1 MESKLEWQSKPKSRI
16 EPENSNSNV
25 QTQKSTGETRGNAW
39 QQSDWRLRGRYK
51 YTGKEWENWE
61 QVQHMR
67 AIRTEGQPDRL
78 RLHRPQATLSLTGK
92 GWSVLLGGEWDCV
105 EEFKYLRVLFR
116 SEGQMETLCIGDLWS
131 QAVGSDRT
139 NKITDTSKP
148 VRLSGLSLRDT
159 VRRPRGGLSTLRRG
173 GSGNW
178 SRYLQKG
185 LPSDVFGARPTE
197 RRHHGDP
204 LAREHLRNAREFF
217 VAPGTETEC
226 WYHIIEK
233 QWLSKLVLWE
243 NCSIMHTIFMR
254 GISCCVILTTQLH
267 RGLLLQ
273 GNDSR
278 VGAK

>member
-1 MESKLEWQSKPKSRI
+1 MSKHKNPQARHGGMHDSRA
-16 EPENSNSNV
+16 
-25 QTQKSTGETRGNAW
+25 TG
-39 QQSDWRLRGRYK
+39 DWEAGINTLGRS
-51 YTGKEWENWE
+51 GRIGSRCSIWE
-61 QVQHMR
+61 QSGPR
-67 AIRTEGQPDRL
+67 DSPTRL
-78 RLHRPQATLSLTGK
+78 RLHRPQATLSLAGK

-204 LAREHLRNAREFF
+204 LAREHLRNAR
-217 VAPGTETEC
+217 VLCGTRDGDRMLISYYWETMAV
-226 WYHIIEK
+226 K
-233 QWLSKLVLWE
+233 TRSLRKL
-243 NCSIMHTIFMR
+243 
-254 GISCCVILTTQLH
+254 
-267 RGLLLQ
+267 
-273 GNDSR
+273 
-278 VGAK
+278 